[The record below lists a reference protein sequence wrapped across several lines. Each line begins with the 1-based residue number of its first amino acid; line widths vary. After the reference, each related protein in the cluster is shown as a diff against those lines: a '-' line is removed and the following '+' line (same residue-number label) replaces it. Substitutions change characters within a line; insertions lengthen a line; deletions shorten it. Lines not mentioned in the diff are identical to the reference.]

1 MFYHLKKTAPCDIT
15 LSTPIDLFLR
25 LKRKAYKNDWKYLR
39 TLEFIEKE
47 NHNHNYTNSIAKN
60 AKIIKTIK
68 YSSQPW
74 ESVILHDKYNEL
86 DTKNQYTRNLVKHQ
100 AKNNKNECLRKHE
113 ILTTIH
119 EIIITH

>member
-1 MFYHLKKTAPCDIT
+1 M
-15 LSTPIDLFLR
+15 
-25 LKRKAYKNDWKYLR
+25 
-39 TLEFIEKE
+39 EKE

-68 YSSQPW
+68 YGSQPW
-74 ESVILHDKYNEL
+74 ENVILHDKYNEL
-86 DTKNQYTRNLVKHQ
+86 DTKNLVKHQ